1 MKKNIFVATLLLF
14 LPSMLN
20 AASIRLSPVN
30 VEILSDQSAS
40 SISLYNQSNESAD
53 LQIRIFEWTQNAGQ
67 DQLIP
72 TDDIAISPPFLK
84 LKPNDS
90 YNLRVVRIKPEPISG
105 EKTYRIILDEL
116 PKPIDSRK
124 ASQGV
129 NVLLRSSLP
138 VFVVNKDAITQLNW
152 KIDAKQNDTF
162 LNISNIGN
170 RHALLNDLILIDN
183 TENKSY
189 PIKVNTVNG
198 YILSGKSKNYSI
210 NNFTY
215 QPNHKYSISLTVN
228 GKKKPHFKRLI

>member
-1 MKKNIFVATLLLF
+1 MRKNIFVITSLLLF

-20 AASIRLSPVN
+20 AASIRLSPVSI
-30 VEILSDQSAS
+30 EILNDQSAS

-53 LQIRIFEWTQNAGQ
+53 LQVRVFEWRQNAGQ

-72 TDDIAISPPFLK
+72 TDEIAVSPPFLK
-84 LKPNDS
+84 LQPNDS
-90 YNLRVVRIKPEPISG
+90 YNLRVVRVNPTPVSG
-105 EKTYRIILDEL
+105 EKTYRIIIDEL

-124 ASQGV
+124 AAQGV

-152 KIDAKQNDTF
+152 KIDANQEVPS

-170 RHALLNDLILIDN
+170 RHALLNDLALVD
-183 TENKSY
+183 TTANKSY

-198 YILSGKSKNYSI
+198 YILAEQARSYSI

-215 QPNHKYSISLTVN
+215 QPNHKYSVSLTVN
-228 GKKKPHFKRLI
+228 GKKTTL

>member
-1 MKKNIFVATLLLF
+1 MKKNIFVATSLLLF
-14 LPSMLN
+14 LPSVLN

-170 RHALLNDLILIDN
+170 RHALLNDLILVDN

-198 YILSGKSKNYSI
+198 YILSGKSKNYTI

-228 GKKKPHFKRLI
+228 GKKTTL

>member
-1 MKKNIFVATLLLF
+1 MKKNLFVATLLLF

-152 KIDAKQNDTF
+152 KIDAKQNDTS

-170 RHALLNDLILIDN
+170 RHALLNDLILVDN
-183 TENKSY
+183 TENKTY

-198 YILSGKSKNYSI
+198 YILSGKSKNYTI

-228 GKKKPHFKRLI
+228 GKKTTL

>member
-1 MKKNIFVATLLLF
+1 M
-14 LPSMLN
+14 
-20 AASIRLSPVN
+20 RLSPVN

-72 TDDIAISPPFLK
+72 TDDIAVSPPFLK

-152 KIDAKQNDTF
+152 KIDAKQNDTA

-170 RHALLNDLILIDN
+170 RHALLNDLILVDN

-228 GKKKPHFKRLI
+228 GKKTTL

>member
-1 MKKNIFVATLLLF
+1 MKKNIFVATILLLF
-14 LPSMLN
+14 LPSVLN

-152 KIDAKQNDTF
+152 KIDAKQNDTS

-170 RHALLNDLILIDN
+170 RHALLNDLILVDN

-198 YILSGKSKNYSI
+198 YILSGKSR
-210 NNFTY
+210 NFNISSDFKF
-215 QPNHKYSISLTVN
+215 QADHKYNISLNIN
-228 GKKKPHFKRLI
+228 GKPASL

>member
-20 AASIRLSPVN
+20 AASIRLSPVS

-152 KIDAKQNDTF
+152 KIDAKQNDTS

-170 RHALLNDLILIDN
+170 RHALLNDLILVDN

-228 GKKKPHFKRLI
+228 GKKTTL

>member
-1 MKKNIFVATLLLF
+1 MRKNIFVATSLLLLF

-30 VEILSDQSAS
+30 VEILSDQTAS

-53 LQIRIFEWTQNAGQ
+53 LQVRIFEWTQNAGQ

-105 EKTYRIILDEL
+105 EKTYRIIIDEL

-129 NVLLRSSLP
+129 NVMLRSSLP

-152 KIDAKQNDTF
+152 KIDTHQKEPS
-162 LNISNIGN
+162 LNINNVGN
-170 RHALLNDLILIDN
+170 RHALLNDLTLVDN

-198 YILSGKSKNYSI
+198 YILAKQAKSYSI
-210 NNFTY
+210 SNFTY

-228 GKKKPHFKRLI
+228 GKKTTL